1 MKAWLNDVAKAL
13 TALIVT
19 GAGTLQLA
27 MTQGSDGG
35 TSVTANEWVNIV
47 ANAVVA
53 GFAVW
58 AIPNGY
64 ENAKAAVTGT
74 STK

>member
-35 TSVTANEWVNIV
+35 TGVTANEWVNIV

-64 ENAKAAVTGT
+64 ENVKVAVTGT